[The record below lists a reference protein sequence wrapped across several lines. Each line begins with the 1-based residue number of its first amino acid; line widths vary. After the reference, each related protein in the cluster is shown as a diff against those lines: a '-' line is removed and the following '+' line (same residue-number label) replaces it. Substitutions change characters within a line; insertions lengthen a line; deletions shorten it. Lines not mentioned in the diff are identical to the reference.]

1 MKDGRHLGMSY
12 RDRDR
17 DGSREMKKEKKKR
30 EVGILL
36 PAASILG
43 KIEELMKIIIWWYG
57 RFDHAKAVMQIG
69 FDWPIKFAFGN
80 E

>member
-1 MKDGRHLGMSY
+1 MAAILEWVI
-12 RDRDR
+12 DREIGTDLER
-17 DGSREMKKEKKKR
+17 WRRKKKR

-80 E
+80 EW